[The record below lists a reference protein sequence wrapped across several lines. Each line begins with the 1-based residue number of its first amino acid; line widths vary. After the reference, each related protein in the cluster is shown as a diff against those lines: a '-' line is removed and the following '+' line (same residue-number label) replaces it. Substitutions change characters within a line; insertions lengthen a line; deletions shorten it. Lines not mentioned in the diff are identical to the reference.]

1 MQEEPKHAAEK
12 EIQEILL
19 RTLASLTSSPDVYVA
34 EAAADRLAE
43 ERERLEKLKN

>member
-19 RTLASLTSSPDVYVA
+19 RTLASLTSPDVYVA